1 MVTIKQQEGVSLIA
15 CGRLDLLEGEYK
27 NPVRVVGFNTAE
39 KWSQDVS
46 ADVTHELRR
55 RLEILHAVG
64 DRSFHT
70 A

>member
-39 KWSQDVS
+39 NGPRMYRP
-46 ADVTHELRR
+46 T
-55 RLEILHAVG
+55 
-64 DRSFHT
+64 
-70 A
+70 